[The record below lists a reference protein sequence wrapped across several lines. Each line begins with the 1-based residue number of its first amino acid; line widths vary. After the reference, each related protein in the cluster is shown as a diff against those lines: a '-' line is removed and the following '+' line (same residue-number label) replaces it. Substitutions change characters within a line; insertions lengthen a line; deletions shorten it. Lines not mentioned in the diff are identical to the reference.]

1 MALTDAEEA
10 KVRAVLSAFEGAKT
24 LGELPVSTGALKDLK
39 VEVLDSTG
47 ESGVIKLTD
56 AIANAMNAVCGRY
69 WNRTASTPT
78 AAGYFGSLDML
89 RNLPDILGLGGYLV
103 SDDRTMRKLDP
114 ANHNRFA
121 DGSPAALDGT
131 MGQYMWCWQ
140 KHYYAWWVEG
150 NNYYEAVSLNPIR
163 GRNNYVIPAGG
174 TSILGAGVLDRT
186 NLKLC
191 SLVSDDPQYRGGTNV
206 ADWDNTYRSLL
217 GKVATNY
224 SATTAGTYA
233 RKRGEGWEAGWFTT
247 NAVVSYLTRII
258 LGTRHIQASVNPE
271 KDANGLYQ
279 GGLGAGVTGVSTGAG
294 QWWTDQFS
302 YNPFI
307 PTSLGI
313 EQGDYLGTIPYELK
327 GADGSTLQSFN
338 VPCFFGLKNFYGH
351 IGLIERGT
359 LIQKLDGGSGDFY
372 VSPSLYEGFAG
383 TFDGMI
389 KAAVVPANSPAG
401 WKYITEL
408 SMQNLCHAPTVA
420 NGSSVTYYADGFYN
434 DNNAGVVRCCFRR
447 GNANYGAY
455 SGLGYLEIDYGL
467 TDAYAYWSSPLC
479 FVCEDPSPVPQLF

>member
-1 MALTDAEEA
+1 MALTDAEEE
-10 KVRAVLSAFEGAKT
+10 KVRAVLSAFDGAKT
-24 LGELPVSTGALKDLK
+24 LGELPVSTDALKDLK

-47 ESGVIKLTD
+47 ESGIIKLTD
-56 AIANAMNAVCGRY
+56 AIASAMNAVCGRY
-69 WNRTASTPT
+69 WNRTASSPV

-121 DGSPAALDGT
+121 DGSPAALDGS

-150 NNYYEAVSLNPIR
+150 NNYYEAVSLNPIK
-163 GRNNYVIPAGG
+163 GKYNYVIPAGG

-186 NLKLC
+186 NSKLC
-191 SLVSDDPQYRGGTNV
+191 SLVSDDPRYRGGANDTS
-206 ADWDNTYRSLL
+206 WDGSYRSQL
-217 GKVATNY
+217 GKVSTNY
-224 SATTAGTYA
+224 TVTVAGTCA

-258 LGTRHIQASVNPE
+258 LGTRHIQAAVNTE

-279 GGLGAGVTGVSTGAG
+279 GGLGAGVTGASS
-294 QWWTDQFS
+294 WWSNTEQF
-302 YNPFI
+302 YYRPFI

-313 EQGDYLGTIPYELK
+313 DKGDYLGVIPYDVKDE
-327 GADGSTLQSFN
+327 DGTILQTFN
-338 VPCFFGLKNFYGH
+338 VPSFFGLKNFYGH

-359 LIQKLDGGSGDFY
+359 LIQKLDDGSGDLY
-372 VSPSLYEGFAG
+372 VSPSLYDGFNG

-389 KAAVVPANSPAG
+389 KAAVVPVNNPAG

-408 SMQNLCHAPTVA
+408 SMQNLCHAPTIA
-420 NGSSVTYYADGFYN
+420 NGTSVTYYADGFYN
-434 DNNAGVVRCCFRR
+434 DNKTEGVRCCFRR
-447 GNANYGAY
+447 GYAYYGANA
-455 SGLGYLEIDYGL
+455 GLGYLDIGAGL
-467 TDAYAYWSSPLC
+467 TSANVRWSSPLC
-479 FVCEDPSPVPQLF
+479 FSAEDVSPVPVLF